1 MTDAPRTRVH
11 RPYCLPLEQVRAARR
26 VCPRCDYVM
35 QGAPLARALVL
46 GVGLGLLGLGVAM
59 PLLGQA

>member
-1 MTDAPRTRVH
+1 
-11 RPYCLPLEQVRAARR
+11 
-26 VCPRCDYVM
+26 M

-59 PLLGQA
+59 PLLGQAYGRWQARHILPRGAVE